1 MGNSGHISLLMN
13 NQEKTFYNSV
23 RENLIHNFLE
33 KYYKF
38 TVVSAID
45 CLISDIRMR
54 CPFNVEFEKETNNLN
69 IWLDDTQK
77 LTYLLEFENH
87 KNSII
92 TLHCLKN
99 II

>member
-1 MGNSGHISLLMN
+1 MGNSNHILLLIN

-23 RENLIHNFLE
+23 RENLLHNFLE

>member
-1 MGNSGHISLLMN
+1 MGNSGHISLLIN

-23 RENLIHNFLE
+23 RENLLHNFLE

>member
-1 MGNSGHISLLMN
+1 MGNLGHISLLIN

-23 RENLIHNFLE
+23 RENLLHNFLE

>member
-1 MGNSGHISLLMN
+1 MGNSGHISLLIN
-13 NQEKTFYNSV
+13 DQEKTFYNSV
-23 RENLIHNFLE
+23 RENLLHNFLE

>member
-1 MGNSGHISLLMN
+1 MGNSGHISLLIN

-23 RENLIHNFLE
+23 RENLLHNFLE

-45 CLISDIRMR
+45 CLISDMRMR

>member
-1 MGNSGHISLLMN
+1 MGNSGHISLLIN

-23 RENLIHNFLE
+23 RENLLHNFLE

-92 TLHCLKN
+92 TSHCLKN

>member
-1 MGNSGHISLLMN
+1 MGNSGHISLLIN

-23 RENLIHNFLE
+23 RENLLHNFLE

-69 IWLDDTQK
+69 IWLADTQK
-77 LTYLLEFENH
+77 LTYLLEFENRQ
-87 KNSII
+87 NDII
-92 TLHCLKN
+92 TTHYLKN
-99 II
+99 IV

>member
-1 MGNSGHISLLMN
+1 MGNSGYISLLIN

-23 RENLIHNFLE
+23 RENLLHNFLE

>member
-1 MGNSGHISLLMN
+1 MGNSGHISLLIN

-23 RENLIHNFLE
+23 RENLLHNFIE

>member
-1 MGNSGHISLLMN
+1 MGNSGHISLLIN

-23 RENLIHNFLE
+23 RENLLHNFLE

-69 IWLDDTQK
+69 ILLDDTQK
-77 LTYLLEFENH
+77 LTYLLVFENH

>member
-1 MGNSGHISLLMN
+1 MENSGHISLLIN

-23 RENLIHNFLE
+23 RENLLHNFLE

>member
-1 MGNSGHISLLMN
+1 MLIN

-23 RENLIHNFLE
+23 RENLLHNFLE

>member
-1 MGNSGHISLLMN
+1 MGNSGYISLLIN

-23 RENLIHNFLE
+23 RENLLHNFLE

-69 IWLDDTQK
+69 IWLDDMQK

>member
-1 MGNSGHISLLMN
+1 MGNSGHISLLIN
-13 NQEKTFYNSV
+13 NQEKTFYNSA
-23 RENLIHNFLE
+23 RENLLHNFLE

-45 CLISDIRMR
+45 CLISDMRMR

>member
-1 MGNSGHISLLMN
+1 MGNSGYISLLIN
-13 NQEKTFYNSV
+13 NQEKTFYNSA
-23 RENLIHNFLE
+23 RENLLHNFLE

>member
-1 MGNSGHISLLMN
+1 MGNSDHISLLIN

-23 RENLIHNFLE
+23 RENLLHNFLE

>member
-1 MGNSGHISLLMN
+1 MGNSNHILLLIN
-13 NQEKTFYNSV
+13 NQEKTFYNSA
-23 RENLIHNFLE
+23 RENLLHNFLE

>member
-1 MGNSGHISLLMN
+1 MGNSGHISLLIN
-13 NQEKTFYNSV
+13 NHEKTFYNSV
-23 RENLIHNFLE
+23 RENLLHNFLE

>member
-1 MGNSGHISLLMN
+1 MGNSSHISLLIN
-13 NQEKTFYNSV
+13 NQEKTFYNSA
-23 RENLIHNFLE
+23 RENLLHNFLE

-45 CLISDIRMR
+45 CLISDIQIR
-54 CPFNVEFEKETNNLN
+54 CPFNIEFEKDTNHLN

>member
-1 MGNSGHISLLMN
+1 MGNLGHISLLIN

-23 RENLIHNFLE
+23 RENLLHNFLE

-69 IWLDDTQK
+69 IWLDDMQK

>member
-1 MGNSGHISLLMN
+1 MGNSGHTSLLIN

-23 RENLIHNFLE
+23 RENLLHNFLE